1 WRSRMFGYLI
11 VLQLACANATA
22 AIFRAH
28 AANSMSAE
36 LFAVLCPHLCDRPE
50 PLATLPS
57 RIAHELLV
65 SLFFAGES
73 HFFGIDDYH
82 EIPGSEVGGKNRFV
96 LAAQNVSDQDRETTQ
111 HRAVSIDHVPFELLH
126 IVFGQV
132 RTHQFPHESSG

>member
-28 AANSMSAE
+28 AANSVSDE
-36 LFAVLCPHLCDRPE
+36 LFGVLCPHLCDRPE

-82 EIPGSEVGGKNRFV
+82 EIPGVEVGGKNRLG
-96 LAAQNVSDQDRETTQ
+96 LAAPDVSQLYRRKAP
-111 HRAVSIDHVPFELLH
+111 HRGGGRLVEQFIQIFFRFEPGD
-126 IVFGQV
+126 F
-132 RTHQFPHESSG
+132 RHQRW